1 MAKNYSDHSR
11 FFFANKR
18 ELQDKINAGTVNA
31 WDIVV
36 SSDSKEFIL
45 ITDQFDLI
53 PIQSRVY
60 RFTSISSAETF
71 LNSATD
77 TYQGQLVSILNP
89 TLGTYQAY
97 VVNKNNANRFYVSP
111 ISIYNASDI
120 NYNEI
125 GNRPIEQIS
134 GNIENPVIL
143 ADQDTGL
150 YKVEGA
156 FKISD
161 GLLTIFQSYNG
172 DLISVTHYNDQTTG
186 VKHITSSS
194 ITDYLVNN
202 NGEVIDKQ
210 EYITKQWIISQ
221 GYVTESYID
230 NKLEAMNIITRNEAM
245 QYIQALVQE
254 GIQEGIQE
262 NVNQIFDDTF
272 NTRFDARLRESL
284 RMEEQ
289 SNIRDLFN

>member
-1 MAKNYSDHSR
+1 MPKNYSDHSR

-18 ELQDKINAGTVNA
+18 ELQDQINAGNVNA
-31 WDIVV
+31 WDLVV

-45 ITDQFDLI
+45 VTDQFELI

-60 RFTSISSAETF
+60 RFTTISSAETF

-97 VVNKNNANRFYVSP
+97 IVNKNGAGRFYVSA
-111 ISIYNASDI
+111 ISIFNVSDI

-134 GNIENPVIL
+134 GNIEHPVIL
-143 ADQDTGL
+143 ANQQDGL
-150 YKVEGA
+150 YKVEGS
-156 FKISD
+156 FKIAE
-161 GLLTIFQSYNG
+161 GYLTIFQSYNG
-172 DLISVTHYNDQTTG
+172 DLISVTHNIDDTTSI
-186 VKHITSSS
+186 KHITSYT
-194 ITDYLVNN
+194 ITDYLVDNSGN
-202 NGEVIDKQ
+202 VIDKQ
-210 EYITKQWIISQ
+210 EYVTKQWIISQ

-230 NKLEAMNIITRNEAM
+230 NKLEAMNIITRNEAL
-245 QYIQALVQE
+245 QYIQAL
-254 GIQEGIQE
+254 IQEGVRESVEQA
-262 NVNQIFDDTF
+262 FDDTF
-272 NTRFDARLRESL
+272 NARFDARLRESL
-284 RMEEQ
+284 QMEEQ

>member
-1 MAKNYSDHSR
+1 MPKNYSDHSR

-18 ELQDKINAGTVNA
+18 ELQDQINAGNVNA
-31 WDIVV
+31 WDLVV

-45 ITDQFDLI
+45 VTDQFELI

-60 RFTSISSAETF
+60 RFTTISSAEAF

-97 VVNKNNANRFYVSP
+97 IVNKNGAGRFYVSA
-111 ISIYNASDI
+111 ISIFNVSDI

-134 GNIENPVIL
+134 GNIEHPVIL
-143 ADQDTGL
+143 ANQQDGL
-150 YKVEGA
+150 YKVEGS
-156 FKISD
+156 FKISE
-161 GLLTIFQSYNG
+161 GYLTIFQSYNG
-172 DLISVTHYNDQTTG
+172 DLISVTHNIDDTISI
-186 VKHITSSS
+186 KHITSYT
-194 ITDYLVNN
+194 ITDYLVDN
-202 NGEVIDKQ
+202 NGNVIDKQ
-210 EYITKQWIISQ
+210 EYVTKQWIISQ

-230 NKLEAMNIITRNEAM
+230 NKLEAMNIITRNEAL
-245 QYIQALVQE
+245 QYIQAL
-254 GIQEGIQE
+254 IQEGVRESVEQA
-262 NVNQIFDDTF
+262 FDDTF
-272 NTRFDARLRESL
+272 NARFDARLRESL
-284 RMEEQ
+284 QMEEQ